1 MASRGI
7 NVLISLV
14 DKFTA
19 PLKKPVHATQEMQRQ
34 VKKASNQLSSF
45 GKGANAR
52 FLSITSSIGTM
63 TAGLTG
69 IGAILSVGAFKHF
82 ADEAMELAAHQEEA
96 EVKLETILKNV
107 KSIQT
112 MGGDAVKRTKEELV
126 EYAGKLQSIGVIG
139 DEVTLSGMQQLATF
153 QLNGEQIKTL
163 SGGMLDL
170 LVQQKGLNATQEDA
184 VGIANLIGKAMM
196 GNAGALSRVGITL
209 SDAEKQAIKF
219 GDSNQRAAI
228 IAQILQNN
236 VGGVNKALAETPD
249 GKIQQAQNAYG
260 DMLEVMGGKL
270 VKIKAVLAGTFFKLI
285 PVIQEK
291 LGAVF
296 DVLVSK
302 LDVFAVWVAEHG
314 NEIVNGL
321 SVAFNAIVQGIT
333 IIGTVIDVFIQH
345 SNVLIPLLSGIVAGF
360 VAFNVI
366 SKVVAVFTLLKTAM
380 QGAQIGMAA
389 FNAVMAANPIVLIAL
404 AIAALIALIVA
415 LIMHW
420 DEVKAVVIAFGE
432 YCSAVINDVM
442 QWFTELGNAIVDA
455 ISSAIDSVIQW
466 FVELGNA
473 IVNAIANAI
482 KMAVDWFNN
491 MVNDV
496 ITAINQ
502 IIVGVT
508 EAINNTIQGV
518 ITLAQTIITIITDVI
533 IELVSGWVNMYAT
546 IYAVLT
552 SVMSSMMDWFVQL
565 GTSIFNTIMFVV
577 DTIYNFVATV
587 YEAGYEAVMGFINQF
602 SGLQDSIAQI
612 FQGIIDF
619 VTGIFTGNWDQA
631 ISGLVSIFTGYFN
644 AIKAVAD
651 GILGAISEKIAN
663 IGNGLSTVKS
673 FIFGD
678 ESNNEHHN
686 ATGTGYWQGGSTYVN
701 ENNRGEE
708 IVLPSGT
715 QIIPHDEAVKRASN
729 RSSDIKLYLTIQG
742 NVIGN
747 EEFMEQCGRYI
758 TDKVRLAMNNM

>member
-19 PLKKPVHATQEMQRQ
+19 PLKKPVQATQEMQRQ
-34 VKKASNQLSSF
+34 VKKASNSLSSF
-45 GKGANAR
+45 GAGVNNR
-52 FLSITSSIGTM
+52 FLGIANSIGSLGIKL
-63 TAGLTG
+63 AGLSSFLSLGAITAYANKAMASAEAE
-69 IGAILSVGAFKHF
+69 IEVQTKLGAILQNVESIKARGPNGYK
-82 ADEAMELAAHQEEA
+82 EAQAA
-96 EVKLETILKNV
+96 LN
-107 KSIQT
+107 
-112 MGGDAVKRTKEELV
+112 D
-126 EYAGKLQSIGVIG
+126 YAAGLSKIGVVGKGVI
-139 DEVTLSGMQQLATF
+139 LNGMQQLATF
-153 QLNGEQIKTL
+153 QLNEQQISML
-163 SGGMLDL
+163 SDGMADL
-170 LVQQKGLNATQEDA
+170 LVQQKGLNATGEDA
-184 VGIANLIGKAMM
+184 VGIANMIGKAMG
-196 GNAGALSRVGITL
+196 GNASALSRVGITM
-209 SDAEKQAIKF
+209 SESEVEMIKNGDAM
-219 GDSNQRAAI
+219 QRVAV
-228 IAQILQNN
+228 IANVLKNN
-236 VGGVNKALAETPD
+236 VGGVNKAMAETD
-249 GKIQQAQNAYG
+249 LGKQKKAQMQYG
-260 DMLEVMGGKL
+260 AMAKDLGMMLLPIKTKFIGVFASLLPMVREKMGGVFEQVASVMDGL
-270 VKIKAVLAGTFFKLI
+270 TDWFAANGDALASGL
-285 PVIQEK
+285 
-291 LGAVF
+291 
-296 DVLVSK
+296 SK
-302 LDVFAVWVAEHG
+302 GL
-314 NEIVNGL
+314 EIVVMAFKMLGEAVVFFGNNADYIIPIISGL
-321 SVAFNAIVQGIT
+321 
-333 IIGTVIDVFIQH
+333 
-345 SNVLIPLLSGIVAGF
+345 VAGF
-360 VAFNVI
+360 TAFNVI
-366 SKVVAVFTLLKTAM
+366 TKVVSWFNLIKTAM
-380 QGAQIGMAA
+380 QGAQVGMAA

-404 AIAALIALIVA
+404 AIAAIIALIVA
-415 LIMHW
+415 LVMHW
-420 DEVKAVVIAFGE
+420 DEVKAAVIAFGE

-455 ISSAIDSVIQW
+455 ISSAIDSVMQW
-466 FVELGNA
+466 FTELGNT
-473 IVNAIANAI
+473 IVNTIANAI
-482 KMAVDWFNN
+482 KMVVEWFNN
-491 MVNDV
+491 MLNAV
-496 ITAINQ
+496 IMTINQ

-533 IELVSGWVNMYAT
+533 IALVSSWVNMYAT

-552 SVMSSMMDWFVQL
+552 SVMSSIMDWFMQL
-565 GTSIFNTIMFVV
+565 GTSIFNIIMFVV

-644 AIKAVAD
+644 AIKTVAD
-651 GILGAISEKIAN
+651 GILGAISDKIAS

-715 QIIPHDEAVKRASN
+715 QIIPHDEAVERASN